1 MKSSIAWL
9 ALLAAAP
16 SLAQE
21 QPAAPAAVPSGAF
34 EVNAIAAK
42 VNGYAITKSELGF
55 RLAPHFA
62 QLAAQ
67 YPRRGPEFER
77 LVLEA
82 REKILQEMIDRKIII
97 SEFKEMEKKG
107 ANLPNHVVEKEIQRQ
122 IQVNFDGDEAKFEA
136 ELKRG
141 RMTRDG
147 YRDMTKEQLIVTA
160 MRQEHFSDAPPP
172 LPGEVAKEYAEMK
185 DLFRDASK
193 DQITFNKIFIPA
205 QDASNALSTPETQL
219 ALAEKLA
226 ADVKG
231 GADIAE
237 LAKQHSK
244 DAFAE
249 QGGFQADL
257 PRTELATEFAAII
270 FGGKKGDVVGP
281 LVDPAGFTVV
291 KIIDIKLAPAPAMNA
306 EIRAQVEERVRAKKT
321 AAVYEKWIESKR
333 RTAMVEKKL

>member
-1 MKSSIAWL
+1 MKYSIAWL

-16 SLAQE
+16 GFAQE
-21 QPAAPAAVPSGAF
+21 PAAPAAVPAGAF

-42 VNGYAITKSELGF
+42 VNGLAITKSELGF
-55 RLAPHFA
+55 RFAPIYA

-67 YPRRGPEFER
+67 YPRRGPEFDR
-77 LVLEA
+77 QALEA
-82 REKILQEMIDRKIII
+82 REKILQEMIDRKIIL
-97 SEFKEMEKKG
+97 SEFKQLEKKG

-122 IQVNFDGDEAKFEA
+122 IQTNFNGDEVKFEE

-147 YRDMTKEQLIVTA
+147 YRAMTKEQLIVQA
-160 MRQEHFSDAPPP
+160 MRAEHFSDAPPP
-172 LPGEVAKEYAEMK
+172 LPGEVAKEYSEMK
-185 DLFRDASK
+185 ELFRDTSK
-193 DQITFNKIFIPA
+193 DEITFNKIFIPA
-205 QDASNALSTPETQL
+205 QDPANAFSTPETQL

-226 ADVKG
+226 ADIKG

-249 QGGFQADL
+249 QGGFQADV

-270 FGGKKGDVVGP
+270 FAGKKGDVLGP
-281 LVDPAGFTVV
+281 LVDPVGFTVV
-291 KIIDIKLAPAPAMNA
+291 KIVGINLAPAPPMNA

-321 AAVYEKWIESKR
+321 AAVYEKWIEGKR
-333 RTAMVEKKL
+333 RSAMIEKKL